1 MTIICYPFLFYSEL
15 KGSPYIFYS
24 RGYINIKGLGDRQ
37 TYFVEPPSSNVKP
50 QLEVVRHDS
59 IVPLLS
65 IDEVQS
71 TSIKKEDVVRSP
83 SFVTYNKCT
92 MVSTPSVQF
101 IHTAPSNPNFETD
114 EDQDQLRPDRI
125 SGEGLMMCR
134 PSVSAENTPV
144 PSPKSSSVD
153 LPETQIRKNKIA
165 PNKSTSRSE
174 LRPPPTIEEVSESG
188 SGRTSRNSN
197 NNSAAVMDVFI
208 SSSKNGTVAN
218 GETPVAVATTTANG
232 GQSSQD
238 NSTSDQ
244 SDSGESSG
252 SDRSSRRDKKGKCV
266 IS

>member
-1 MTIICYPFLFYSEL
+1 MISNIIIILSLFHSEL

-50 QLEVVRHDS
+50 QLEVVRNDS
-59 IVPLLS
+59 IIPIVNV
-65 IDEVQS
+65 DEVQS
-71 TSIKKEDVVRSP
+71 IGTKKEDFLRSP

-92 MVSTPSVQF
+92 MVTTPSVQF

-114 EDQDQLRPDRI
+114 EDLSQLRPDRV
-125 SGEGLMMCR
+125 SGEGLVMCR

-144 PSPKSSSVD
+144 PTPRSSNIDS
-153 LPETQIRKNKIA
+153 PETQIRKNKVA
-165 PNKSTSRSE
+165 PNKTTSKTE

-197 NNSAAVMDVFI
+197 NNSASVINAFI
-208 SSSKNGTVAN
+208 SNNRTTSNG
-218 GETPVAVATTTANG
+218 GTPASLATTTANRE
-232 GQSSQD
+232 QSMEE

-244 SDSGESSG
+244 SEGGESSG
-252 SDRSSRRDKKGKCV
+252 SDRSNGRSKKGKCV

>member
-1 MTIICYPFLFYSEL
+1 MITIIIIFLFRSEL

-24 RGYINIKGLGDRQ
+24 RGYIHIKGLGDRQ

-50 QLEVVRHDS
+50 QLEVVRNDS
-59 IVPLLS
+59 LVPIVNV
-65 IDEVQS
+65 DEVQS
-71 TSIKKEDVVRSP
+71 IGIKKEDVVRSP

-114 EDQDQLRPDRI
+114 EDLSQLRPDRV
-125 SGEGLMMCR
+125 SGDGLVMCR
-134 PSVSAENTPV
+134 PLLSAENTPV
-144 PSPKSSSVD
+144 PTPRSSSVD
-153 LPETQIRKNKIA
+153 LPETQIRKNKVA
-165 PNKSTSRSE
+165 PNKTTSKTE

-197 NNSAAVMDVFI
+197 NNSTSVINTFI
-208 SSSKNGTVAN
+208 SSNRTASNG
-218 GETPVAVATTTANG
+218 GTPAALATTTANQE
-232 GQSSQD
+232 QSMQE

-244 SDSGESSG
+244 SEDGESSG
-252 SDRSSRRDKKGKCV
+252 SDTSSRRSKKGKCV